1 MAAARQWPLGQLPAL
16 PRMYVIAVSAAA
28 AVTTMIA
35 GVNLSFQW
43 RQLLL
48 FAIVLCCGLGSVEAT
63 RRIDIPQGG
72 IVRDLTTVWCLPVAI
87 LLPPFYALIVP
98 GPLLALTQLRVH
110 RGIVYRRVFSAAAIG
125 LAYAAASWAFRS
137 LPPQVAGSSPGNAGH
152 AALWCL
158 VVAGCDVLAWL
169 INNTLLAVA
178 IKASDRTARIREL
191 FSLEALYGDY
201 LQWTVAVLV
210 TLAVAISPFLL
221 ALVGPTVLW
230 QRRFMMHKQL
240 VSRTRIDSKTGLL
253 NAAAWEREADAAIT
267 RAGPTGAP
275 LAVAIVDIDH
285 FKAVNDS
292 HGHLVGD
299 KVLRAVSDRFTQMTR
314 PNDLV
319 GRFGGE
325 EFVLLLLDAGTD
337 IAYRIA
343 ERLRLSIAN
352 SAISVDAP
360 GVVDA
365 INVTVSIGVAT
376 LNNANCRTLTDMI
389 AAADLALYQ
398 AKRDGRNRTFAVT
411 DTTPPAPLAS
421 SQPHGGAS
429 GETGADP
436 PPVGGTGSA
445 PGNIRALC
453 PRSPPD
459 RAPVLTS
466 D

>member
-1 MAAARQWPLGQLPAL
+1 MRPRRRLTAAARQWPLGQLPAL

-28 AVTTMIA
+28 AAATVIA
-35 GVNLSFQW
+35 AVNLSFQW

-48 FAIVLCCGLGSVEAT
+48 FAILLCCGLGSVEAT

-110 RGIVYRRVFSAAAIG
+110 RGILYRRVFSAAAIG

-158 VVAGCDVLAWL
+158 IVAGCDVLAWL

-267 RAGPTGAP
+267 RAGPTSAP

-337 IAYRIA
+337 SAYRIA
-343 ERLRLSIAN
+343 ERLRLSFAN
-352 SAISVDAP
+352 APITVDAP
-360 GVVDA
+360 GAGVTVT
-365 INVTVSIGVAT
+365 IPLTVSIGVAT
-376 LNNANCRTLTDMI
+376 LNDTIDRTLTDLM
-389 AAADLALYQ
+389 AAADSALYR
-398 AKRDGRNRTFAVT
+398 AKREGRNRVFAVA
-411 DTTPPAPLAS
+411 DTSPVAPPAGRHEDAVAPGEVAAG
-421 SQPHGGAS
+421 PPNAGGI
-429 GETGADP
+429 
-436 PPVGGTGSA
+436 GSA
-445 PGNIRALC
+445 PGNIRA
-453 PRSPPD
+453 
-459 RAPVLTS
+459 
-466 D
+466 

>member
-1 MAAARQWPLGQLPAL
+1 MDVPLRPRRRLTAAARQWPLGQLPAL

-28 AVTTMIA
+28 AVTTVIA
-35 GVNLSFQW
+35 AVNLSFQW

-48 FAIVLCCGLGSVEAT
+48 FAILLGCGLGSVEAT

-110 RGIVYRRVFSAAAIG
+110 RGILYRRVFSAAAIG

-267 RAGPTGAP
+267 RAGPTSAP

-337 IAYRIA
+337 SAYRIA
-343 ERLRLSIAN
+343 ERLRLSFAN
-352 SAISVDAP
+352 APITVDAP
-360 GVVDA
+360 GAGVTVT
-365 INVTVSIGVAT
+365 IPLTVSIGVAT
-376 LNNANCRTLTDMI
+376 LNDTIDRTLTDLM
-389 AAADLALYQ
+389 AAADSALYR
-398 AKRDGRNRTFAVT
+398 AKREGRNRVFAVA
-411 DTTPPAPLAS
+411 DTSPVAPPAGRQEDAVAPGEVAAG
-421 SQPHGGAS
+421 PPNAGGI
-429 GETGADP
+429 
-436 PPVGGTGSA
+436 GSA
-445 PGNIRALC
+445 PGNIRA
-453 PRSPPD
+453 
-459 RAPVLTS
+459 
-466 D
+466 